1 MKNLIAAST
10 LLVLIAGS
18 ASAASLQRNER
29 PDLNVPTST
38 AQQTT
43 QVSAKDVF
51 SNRELRR
58 AGLTKNQ
65 AIAVTVFDSPSIID
79 ERGNDN

>member
-10 LLVLIAGS
+10 LLVLIAGT
-18 ASAASLQRNER
+18 ASAAGLQRNER
-29 PDLNVPTST
+29 PDLNLATST
-38 AQQTT
+38 AEQTT

-58 AGLTKNQ
+58 AGLTMNQ
-65 AIAVTVFDSPSIID
+65 AISVTVFDSPSIID